1 MSVRRHPSRLRF
13 ASLLALVVLTFGLAA
28 CGDDDDETSGGSEK
42 TEHVE
47 KAFLTGMV
55 HHHETALEMAEI
67 AERRSQDPF
76 VTKLAAT
83 IITTQEREIGQMRS
97 IHKRLFDEALKPDPR
112 AHDGLGLSAAEAGMT
127 HDEKSNKMLE
137 ASALIDRAFVDEMVP
152 HHLGAIKMAQVVL
165 KDTQDPALRNLAETI
180 TRTQQDEVDR
190 MNAFRKRKYGG
201 PVPTGPEAGGG
212 AGAAEHEGH

>member
-13 ASLLALVVLTFGLAA
+13 ASLLALVVLALGLVA
-28 CGDDDDETSGGSEK
+28 CGDDDDEASGGSEK
-42 TEHVE
+42 AESVE

-55 HHHETALEMAEI
+55 HHHETALEMAGI

-97 IHKRLFDEALKPDPR
+97 IHKRLFDEALKPDAR

-127 HDEKSNKMLE
+127 HDEKSNEMLE

-165 KDTQDPALRNLAETI
+165 KDTKDPVLRNLAETI
-180 TRTQQDEVDR
+180 IRAQQKEVDR

-201 PVPTGPEAGGG
+201 PVPSDPKGGDTGG
-212 AGAAEHEGH
+212 AEHNGH